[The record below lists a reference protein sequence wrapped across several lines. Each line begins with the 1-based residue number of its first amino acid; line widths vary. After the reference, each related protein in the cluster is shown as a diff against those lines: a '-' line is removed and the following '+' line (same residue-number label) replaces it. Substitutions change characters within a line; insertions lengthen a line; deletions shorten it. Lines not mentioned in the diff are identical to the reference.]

1 MAEVVL
7 FQDASY
13 LIHTWSA
20 SQYGNLD
27 CWANLLSSRDQ
38 NCKSRKLSSFKVVCL
53 QLCAWSSSNSQ
64 DANCNRSSSASIFIS
79 VFLRN
84 TSMLLHSYHM
94 HPCLFK
100 NVVAILPT
108 ASKLLHLYH
117 IYALP
122 GISDAFI
129 TSHFLVKSNTGYG
142 CNVPH
147 WEVEEK
153 GGIFL
158 GMVRTLRRTFHRI
171 SYGTRR
177 QIYERALFTPTFK
190 VEGN

>member
-79 VFLRN
+79 VFLRVR
-84 TSMLLHSYHM
+84 SAKKK
-94 HPCLFK
+94 PCPCELICFY
-100 NVVAILPT
+100 T
-108 ASKLLHLYH
+108 
-117 IYALP
+117 
-122 GISDAFI
+122 
-129 TSHFLVKSNTGYG
+129 TLV
-142 CNVPH
+142 
-147 WEVEEK
+147 
-153 GGIFL
+153 
-158 GMVRTLRRTFHRI
+158 TFDI
-171 SYGTRR
+171 
-177 QIYERALFTPTFK
+177 
-190 VEGN
+190 